1 MTSIAR
7 CLSAVF
13 TALLT
18 LFMNGVH
25 ASSSV
30 PEYTLVT
37 DYWPPFRI
45 AGQQETM
52 TGIDI
57 DLVAR
62 IEARLGIKIQIQRVP
77 WIRALAMMR
86 EGKADFMS
94 GLARTAEREA
104 FIHYTEPPYAQI
116 RPVFY
121 KLASSPKEI
130 SRYEDLA
137 GHRIGFTRGSAYF
150 EPFDTDATL
159 DKHSSTDETQLL
171 KMLVGQRFDFI
182 IGSDLQADYEIS
194 IRGYK
199 NRIVKADYRPEKSVP
214 LYIGVSRK
222 SAFLPRVEE
231 LNRAITE
238 LLANGTVT
246 DLLGRYGA
254 APSAPTT
261 PSAKPESKPQSKP
274 DSPSRNAAPQGSKP
288 PAKE

>member
-1 MTSIAR
+1 M
-7 CLSAVF
+7 
-13 TALLT
+13 
-18 LFMNGVH
+18 
-25 ASSSV
+25 

-45 AGQQETM
+45 AGQHETM
-52 TGIDI
+52 SGIDI

-94 GLARTAEREA
+94 GLARTAERET
-104 FIHYTEPPYAQI
+104 FIHYAEPPYTQI

-130 SRYEDLA
+130 IRYEDLA

-150 EPFDTDATL
+150 EPFDSDTTL
-159 DKHSSTDETQLL
+159 DKHSATDETQLL

-246 DLLGRYGA
+246 DLLGRYGV
-254 APSAPTT
+254 APPRVNSAEG
-261 PSAKPESKPQSKP
+261 K
-274 DSPSRNAAPQGSKP
+274 D
-288 PAKE
+288 

>member
-1 MTSIAR
+1 M
-7 CLSAVF
+7 
-13 TALLT
+13 
-18 LFMNGVH
+18 
-25 ASSSV
+25 
-30 PEYTLVT
+30 
-37 DYWPPFRI
+37 
-45 AGQQETM
+45 
-52 TGIDI
+52 
-57 DLVAR
+57 AR

-77 WIRALAMMR
+77 WVRALAMMR
-86 EGKADFMS
+86 DGKADFMS

-104 FIHYTEPPYAQI
+104 FIHYAEPPYAQI

-130 SRYEDLA
+130 IRYEDLA

-150 EPFDTDATL
+150 EPFDSDTTL
-159 DKHSSTDETQLL
+159 DKHSATDETQLL

-182 IGSDLQADYEIS
+182 IGSDLQADYEIG

-199 NRIVKADYRPEKSVP
+199 NRIIKADYRPEKSVP

-246 DLLGRYGA
+246 DLLGRYGV
-254 APSAPTT
+254 APPASTVPK
-261 PSAKPESKPQSKP
+261 AKTESQSRQT
-274 DSPSRNAAPQGSKP
+274 DPQGSKP

>member
-1 MTSIAR
+1 MASVAR
-7 CLSAVF
+7 RLSAVF

-18 LFMNGVH
+18 LFASGGH

-45 AGQQETM
+45 AGQHETM

-77 WIRALAMMR
+77 WVRALAMMR
-86 EGKADFMS
+86 DGKADFMS

-104 FIHYTEPPYAQI
+104 FIHYAEPPYAQI

-130 SRYEDLA
+130 IRYEDLA

-150 EPFDTDATL
+150 EPFDSDTTL
-159 DKHSSTDETQLL
+159 DKHSATGETQLL

-222 SAFLPRVEE
+222 SAFLHRVEE

-246 DLLGRYGA
+246 DLLGRYGV
-254 APSAPTT
+254 APPASTVPK
-261 PSAKPESKPQSKP
+261 AKTESQSRQT
-274 DSPSRNAAPQGSKP
+274 DPQGSKP

>member
-1 MTSIAR
+1 MASVAR
-7 CLSAVF
+7 RLSTVF

-18 LFMNGVH
+18 LFASGGH

-45 AGQQETM
+45 AGQHETM

-94 GLARTAEREA
+94 GLARTAERET
-104 FIHYTEPPYAQI
+104 FIHYAEPPYTQI

-130 SRYEDLA
+130 IRYEDLA

-150 EPFDTDATL
+150 EPFDSDTTL
-159 DKHSSTDETQLL
+159 DKHSATDETQLL

-182 IGSDLQADYEIS
+182 IGSDLQADYEIG

-246 DLLGRYGA
+246 DLLGRYGV
-254 APSAPTT
+254 APPASTVPK
-261 PSAKPESKPQSKP
+261 AKTESQSRQTDPQS
-274 DSPSRNAAPQGSKP
+274 SKP

>member
-1 MTSIAR
+1 M
-7 CLSAVF
+7 
-13 TALLT
+13 ALLT
-18 LFMNGVH
+18 LFARGGH
-25 ASSSV
+25 ASATV

-45 AGQQETM
+45 AGQHETM

-77 WIRALAMMR
+77 WVRALVMMR

-104 FIHYTEPPYAQI
+104 FIHYAEPAYTQI

-121 KLASSPKEI
+121 KLASSPKEV

-150 EPFDTDATL
+150 EPFDSDATL
-159 DKHSSTDETQLL
+159 DKQSATDETQLL
-171 KMLVGQRFDFI
+171 KMLAGQRFDFI

-194 IRGYK
+194 IRGYR
-199 NRIVKADYRPEKSVP
+199 NRIVKTDYRPEKSVP
-214 LYIGVSRK
+214 LYIGISRK
-222 SAFLPRVEE
+222 SPFLPRAEE

-246 DLLGRYGA
+246 DLLGRYGVP
-254 APSAPTT
+254 PSAPTGPGT
-261 PSAKPESKPQSKP
+261 KPETQSRQT
-274 DSPSRNAAPQGSKP
+274 DPQGSKP
-288 PAKE
+288 PAKD

>member
-1 MTSIAR
+1 MASVAR
-7 CLSAVF
+7 RLSAVF

-18 LFMNGVH
+18 LFASGGH

-45 AGQQETM
+45 PGQRETM

-94 GLARTAEREA
+94 GLARTAERET
-104 FIHYTEPPYAQI
+104 FIHYAEPPYTQI

-150 EPFDTDATL
+150 EPFDSDASL
-159 DKHSSTDETQLL
+159 DKHSATDETQLL

-182 IGSDLQADYEIS
+182 IGSDLQADYEIG

-246 DLLGRYGA
+246 DLLGRYGV
-254 APSAPTT
+254 APPASTVPK
-261 PSAKPESKPQSKP
+261 AKTESQSRQT
-274 DSPSRNAAPQGSKP
+274 DPQGSKP

>member
-1 MTSIAR
+1 MASVAR
-7 CLSAVF
+7 RLSAVF

-18 LFMNGVH
+18 LFASGGH

-52 TGIDI
+52 SGIDI

-77 WIRALAMMR
+77 WVRALAMMR
-86 EGKADFMS
+86 DGKADFMS

-104 FIHYTEPPYAQI
+104 FIHYAEPPYAQI

-130 SRYEDLA
+130 IRYEDLA

-150 EPFDTDATL
+150 EPFDSDTTL
-159 DKHSSTDETQLL
+159 DKHSATDETQLL

-182 IGSDLQADYEIS
+182 IGSDLQADYEIG

-246 DLLGRYGA
+246 DLLGRYGV
-254 APSAPTT
+254 APPASTVPK
-261 PSAKPESKPQSKP
+261 AKTESQSRQT
-274 DSPSRNAAPQGSKP
+274 DPQGSKP